1 MTEEERVVAKAFI
14 DEQNIRMVSERR
26 ALEKAGGK
34 WDQPA
39 TNEELCRAEDR
50 LIQILMNH
58 KQWIKQVE
66 ARLEKMQTE
75 LAHTS
80 GHAMHFV
87 GNWQRAMG
95 YSAGAVVSH
104 ADASWTAI
112 VDIKSGSKEPGQQ
125 GAHWARLS

>member
-1 MTEEERVVAKAFI
+1 MNEEATPEVKEFVDA
-14 DEQNIRMVSERR
+14 QNLRMLSERR
-26 ALEKAGGK
+26 FMEKAGDK
-34 WDQPA
+34 WDRPA

-50 LIQILMNH
+50 MKWVLDSYKESIEQLVA
-58 KQWIKQVE
+58 KIKK
-66 ARLEKMQTE
+66 LETE

-80 GHAMHFV
+80 GHAMHFA
-87 GNWQRAMG
+87 GDWQRAMS